1 MQIIRLSENTDSN
14 IGILSQVSLALND
27 IKGNNN
33 YGSMFMLKDRIELV
47 TTQPIQDY
55 RIYNS
60 KNDKT
65 FLCVKCPQL
74 STAIKALSERFN
86 KEQSYDFK
94 PEKDVLYL
102 KITNDQAL
110 AIPKNRKLNVALL
123 VYGVFHQAN
132 TGLSFL
138 QMEVTDFK
146 DYPLVE
152 FGAVQP

>member
-1 MQIIRLSENTDSN
+1 MQIINLSENTDV
-14 IGILSQVSLALND
+14 SQVSLALYDN
-27 IKGNNN
+27 KGNNK
-33 YGSMFMLKDRIELV
+33 YGNMFMMKDRIELV

-60 KNDKT
+60 ENGRT

-74 STAIKALSERFN
+74 SAAIKALSERFN

-110 AIPKNRKLNVALL
+110 AIPKNQKLNVALL
-123 VYGVFHQAN
+123 VYGVFSQAS

-146 DYPLVE
+146 AYPLVE
-152 FGAVQP
+152 FGAVLQ